1 MRLGNIGNTSSATD
15 VFVKTVVDRNNLHIE
30 KAKESS
36 NGQISFRDDIHE
48 YRSVHSKNV
57 YTSVTTF
64 IGQFQKPFKAEYWS
78 YYKALES
85 VVIATYGQQTWYAIK
100 RKLKEFRAL
109 DREDDG
115 VIYMK
120 DVIKQFNIPQVHIK
134 VEHLRQQW
142 DKKRD
147 DACAKGTAFH
157 NKKEEES
164 YSNGYDSINNMIVP
178 TSLKYSFDLS
188 KLEDGFHAELLV
200 YNDYFQIAGKIDK
213 CIIKTEGNK
222 RYVYIDDYKT
232 NEKITKRNEFQS
244 LKPPISHLD
253 DCKWNIYRL
262 QLSMYGVLLELAGYK
277 VKHLQLTHCTDF
289 GEFPE
294 PFTILRDEIHTILK
308 YRANQLYN

>member
-1 MRLGNIGNTSSATD
+1 MRIGNIGNISSATD
-15 VFVKTVVDRNNLHIE
+15 AFVKSVVDRNNLHLE
-30 KAKESS
+30 KARGGS

-48 YRSVHSKNV
+48 YRNVNSKSV
-57 YTSVTTF
+57 YISVTTF
-64 IGQFQKPFKAEYWS
+64 IGQFQKQFNAEYWS
-78 YYKALES
+78 HYKTLES
-85 VVIATYGQQTWYAIK
+85 IITTSYGMQVWYAIK
-100 RKLKEFRAL
+100 RKLKGFKAS
-109 DREDDG
+109 DKEDDG
-115 VIYMK
+115 VDYMK
-120 DVIKQFNIPQVHIK
+120 SVIKQFDIPQAYSK
-134 VEHLRQQW
+134 VEHLKQQW
-142 DKKRD
+142 NKKRD

-164 YSNGYDSINNMIVP
+164 YSNGYDSINSMTVP
-178 TSLKYSFDLS
+178 TALKYSFDLS

-213 CIIKTEGNK
+213 CIIKTEDSK

-244 LKPPISHLD
+244 LKHPINHLD
-253 DCKWNIYRL
+253 DCKWNVYRL
-262 QLSMYGVLLELAGYK
+262 QLSMYGVLLELAGYE

-294 PFTILRDEIHTILK
+294 PFTILRDEVHTILE